1 MSARIEPRL
10 SALLA
15 DLGIA
20 ETERPGEPVPRRL
33 TADDP
38 NAPRPGAPRRLVLD
52 VEPDIDD
59 AALEAAGLN
68 LLYGTGVVR
77 SGVANPVVVPDLA
90 EVPGVLRIDLDTK
103 RMPELHDSVPATKAD
118 VARIGALGLSGRG
131 VVVGVVDSGIDIYH
145 HAFRKSDGTT
155 RLIALLD
162 TTAPYTV
169 TAAGGP
175 TGGTFTLGWTP
186 PKGRPGA
193 GTEQTTP
200 ALAFD
205 STVQQVLAA
214 MMTIGAL
221 EPGDLLA
228 TGGPLPGAP
237 IVLSFAGRYLR
248 KDVEPIVVA
257 SATIT
262 PNTATVEVVR
272 GREYSVNDITAA
284 LAQPS
289 APFGSWDE
297 DGHGTHVMG
306 IAAGDG
312 SQAGNCEG
320 SDYYVGVAP
329 EAELVAVKTTFES
342 SDTIRGV
349 DFVFAKAGTKPA
361 VVNLSLGGDL
371 GAHDGTDA
379 EELHYDSI
387 VTPATVGRVIVN
399 SAGNSGALYDHS
411 ADPATQPRSSGGTH
425 AFKTIAA
432 GLSTTMTVVIRPNDK
447 QDDWIEF
454 WYDGAGRISVQLA
467 DPGGSATAAIATG
480 DPAYT
485 TPLSGHPLRI
495 TNRLNVTPTDRHRIA
510 VRISPP
516 AGGSITAG
524 RWVFTLTETANQ
536 ETAVD
541 SWIHSD
547 RSDPH
552 PRFIN
557 ADQDRTRTLS
567 PPGTAHNVLAVAN
580 YDYRTSKLAQSSSRG
595 PTADVRP
602 AGETKP
608 DVAAPGTGIWSAL
621 SGARNTG
628 ACCDC
633 CTDFYVQMSG
643 TSMAAPH
650 VTGIVALMFQ
660 RNATLTFG
668 DVRRHLREQADPPDP
683 ATAPALPN
691 HEWGAGVVNAVKAA
705 SAFGPSAAGGT
716 SPVVL
721 PSTPETAPPPVPAIV
736 PAASAQVGRGAPAAA
751 RMNELRRTAQASPA
765 GMLAASLVS
774 THFDEVLRLVNT
786 RRRVTIA
793 WHRMGGP
800 DLLALVLATPAGDPI
815 AIPAVIGDRSVVEG
829 LALLL
834 DALEREGS
842 LPLRSDV
849 AKHRKL
855 ILSLPGMDL
864 SDLERLDVAG

>member
-15 DLGIA
+15 DLGII
-20 ETERPGEPVPRRL
+20 ETERAGEPVPRRL
-33 TADDP
+33 AADDP

-90 EVPGVLRIDLDTK
+90 EVPGVLRIDLDTP
-103 RMPELHDSVPATKAD
+103 RTPDLHDSVPATKAD
-118 VARIGALGLSGRG
+118 VARTGALGLSGRG
-131 VVVGVVDSGIDIYH
+131 VVVGVVDSGIDIFH
-145 HAFRKSDGTT
+145 HAFRKPDGTT

-193 GTEQTTP
+193 GTQQTTP

-237 IVLSFAGRYLR
+237 VVLSFAGRYLR

-257 SATIT
+257 SGTIT
-262 PNTATVEVVR
+262 PNTATVTVVR
-272 GREYSVNDITAA
+272 GREYSVSDITTA
-284 LAQPS
+284 LDQPL

-329 EAELVAVKTTFES
+329 EAELVAVKTTFDDA
-342 SDTIRGV
+342 DTMRGV

-361 VVNLSLGGDL
+361 VVNLSLGGDR
-371 GAHDGTDA
+371 GARDGSDA
-379 EELHYDSI
+379 EELYYDSI
-387 VTPATVGRVIVN
+387 VTPATVGRVIVK
-399 SAGNSGALYDHS
+399 SAGNAGALYDHS
-411 ADPATQPRSSGGTH
+411 ADPATQPRSGGGTH

-447 QDDWIEF
+447 QDDWVEF
-454 WYDGAGRISVQLA
+454 WYDGAGRISVQLT
-467 DPGGSATAAIATG
+467 DPGGSATATIATG
-480 DPAYT
+480 DPVYT

-495 TNRLNVTPTDRHRIA
+495 TNRLNVTPTNRHRIA

-516 AGGSITAG
+516 AGGSVTTG
-524 RWVFTLTETANQ
+524 QWVFTLTETANQ

-541 SWIHSD
+541 SWID
-547 RSDPH
+547 ITRSDPH

-580 YDYRTSKLAQSSSRG
+580 YDYRTAKLAESSSRG

-650 VTGIVALMFQ
+650 VTGIVALMYQ

-668 DVRRHLREQADPPDP
+668 EVRQHLREQADPPDP

-705 SAFGPSAAGGT
+705 SAFGPSAAGGA

-736 PAASAQVGRGAPAAA
+736 PAAAAQVGPGAPAAA
-751 RMNELRRTAQASPA
+751 RLNELRRTAQASPA
-765 GMLAASLVS
+765 GMLGASLVS

-786 RRRVTIA
+786 RRRVTVA

-800 DLLALVLATPAGDPI
+800 DLVALVVATPAGEPV
-815 AIPAVIGDRSVVEG
+815 AIPAMIGDRSVAEG

-842 LPLRSDV
+842 LPLRSAV
-849 AKHRKL
+849 AKHRDL